1 MTPQEALKKY
11 WGHDV
16 FRPKQEDIILSILR
30 GKDALAI
37 LPTGGGKSI
46 CFQVP
51 AMLKEGCCLVVSP
64 LIALMEDQV
73 QHLLHMNIPAKAII
87 SGMTIHETLLTL
99 EACSKDEI
107 KFLYVS
113 PERLETRMFLD
124 RLVHLPISLI
134 AVDEAHCISQWGYDF
149 RPSYL
154 NIANIRE
161 HFPNVPVIALTASAT
176 TLVKEDILDKLKM
189 KSASTFMTSFVRPNL
204 VYTSEVCYD
213 KINRMLAIIKR
224 VPGCTIIYCKTRRKT
239 KELSDILVQHNISSD
254 FYHAGLEQETR
265 KEKQQSWLK
274 GNTRIMV
281 CTNAFGMGI
290 DKPDV
295 RLVMHADMPDCVENY
310 YQEAGRAG
318 RDGKKA
324 FAVLL
329 YNENEL
335 EDLRKMPDIKFPGIQ
350 TIRSVYQSLANYFQI
365 PNGSGSHQYFDFD
378 LDDFIQKFK
387 HPLNETIYSLQALK
401 QERIISYLEQVYRP
415 AFVQFICNKD
425 DLNEFEKNNPTS
437 ESVVKA
443 LLRTYSGIFD
453 IMVRINEKQIAKI
466 LRKDLVYV
474 VRHLQYIQ
482 QNGIIRYTPKKES
495 PQIYYLQ
502 NRIKTEELNLNY
514 ENYLKRKKQY
524 AQRISA
530 MINYATGNE
539 CKSSFIGKY
548 FGDFEIEACGKCD
561 CCLKKK
567 KDILTREAFKL
578 AYDRII
584 KILKNEKM
592 TIDKLTMATNIKKE
606 TLMEVILEMKHENKI
621 GIDTNG
627 NFFLK

>member
-11 WGHDV
+11 WGHDA
-16 FRPKQEDIILSILR
+16 FRPLQEEIINSILD

-51 AMLKEGCCLVVSP
+51 AMLKDGCCLVVSP

-73 QHLLHMNIPAKAII
+73 QHLLEMNIPAAAIM
-87 SGMTIHETLLTL
+87 SGMSVHETLSTL
-99 EACSKDEI
+99 EACSNDEI
-107 KFLYVS
+107 KVLYVS

-124 RLVHLPISLI
+124 RFIHLPISLI

-154 NIANIRE
+154 NIAKIRD
-161 HFPNVPVIALTASAT
+161 HFPKVPVIALTASAT

-189 KSASTFMTSFVRPNL
+189 KSAATFMTSFFRPNL
-204 VYTSEVCYD
+204 VYTSEVCFD
-213 KINRMLAIIKR
+213 KINRMLNIIQK
-224 VPGCTIIYCKTRRKT
+224 VPGCAIVYCKTRRKT
-239 KELSDILVQHNISSD
+239 KELSDILVQHNLSSD
-254 FYHAGLEQETR
+254 FYHAGLDQESR

-274 GNTRIMV
+274 GETRIMV

-295 RLVMHADMPDCVENY
+295 RLVLHADIPDCLENY

-318 RDGKKA
+318 RDGKKS

-335 EDLRKMPDIKFPGIQ
+335 VDLKKMPDVKFPSIQ
-350 TIRSVYQSLANYFQI
+350 TIRSIYQSLANYFQI
-365 PNGSGSHQYFDFD
+365 PNGLGSDQYFDFD
-378 LDDFIQKFK
+378 LDDFMQKFK
-387 HPLNETIYSLQALK
+387 HPLNEILYSLQALK

-415 AFVQFICNKD
+415 AFIQFICNKD
-425 DLNEFEKNNPTS
+425 DLNEFERNNPTS
-437 ESVVKA
+437 EPVVKSM
-443 LLRTYSGIFD
+443 LRTYSGIFD

-466 LRKDLVYV
+466 IRKDLGFVI
-474 VRHLQYIQ
+474 RQLQFIAQYGVIKYI
-482 QNGIIRYTPKKES
+482 PKKES

-514 ENYLKRKKQY
+514 DNYLKRKKQY
-524 AQRISA
+524 AERISV
-530 MINYATGNE
+530 MINYATGKD
-539 CKSSFIGKY
+539 CKSSFIGNY
-548 FGDFEIEACGKCD
+548 FGDNNIESCGKCD
-561 CCLKKK
+561 CCLEKKK
-567 KDILTREAFKL
+567 TKTTTDTFKKTYQ
-578 AYDRII
+578 A
-584 KILKNEKM
+584 ILKTLEAEKM
-592 TIDKLTMATNIKKE
+592 NIESLALATSIKKE
-606 TLMEVILEMKHENKI
+606 TLFEVIKEMKEENKI
-621 GIDTNG
+621 GIEING
-627 NFFLK
+627 NLFLK

>member
-16 FRPKQEDIILSILR
+16 FRPKQEDIILSILE

-51 AMLKEGCCLVVSP
+51 AMLKKGCCLVVSP

-73 QHLLHMNIPAKAII
+73 QHLLHINIPAKAII
-87 SGMTIHETLLTL
+87 SGMTVHETLLTL
-99 EACSKDEI
+99 EACSNDEI

-154 NIANIRE
+154 NIANIRD
-161 HFPNVPVIALTASAT
+161 HFPSVPVIALTASAT

-213 KINRMLAIIKR
+213 KINRMLAIIKK

-239 KELSDILVQHNISSD
+239 KELSDILVQHNLSSD
-254 FYHAGLEQETR
+254 FYHAGLEQEIR

-295 RLVMHADMPDCVENY
+295 RLVIHADIPDCVENY

-318 RDGKKA
+318 RDGEKA

-329 YNENEL
+329 YNEHEL
-335 EDLRKMPDIKFPGIQ
+335 EELRKMPDIKFPGIQ
-350 TIRSVYQSLANYFQI
+350 TIRSVYHSLANYFQI

-425 DLNEFEKNNPTS
+425 NLNEFERHNPAS
-437 ESVVKA
+437 EPVVKA

-482 QNGIIRYTPKKES
+482 QNGIISYTPKKES

-524 AQRISA
+524 TERISA
-530 MINYATGNE
+530 MINYATGND

-578 AYDRII
+578 AYDAIM
-584 KILKNEKM
+584 KILENEKM
-592 TIDKLTMATNIKKE
+592 DIDTLTLSTNIKKE
-606 TLMEVILEMKHENKI
+606 ILMEVILEMKHENKI
-621 GIDTNG
+621 GIHTNG

>member
-1 MTPQEALKKY
+1 M
-11 WGHDV
+11 
-16 FRPKQEDIILSILR
+16 
-30 GKDALAI
+30 
-37 LPTGGGKSI
+37 
-46 CFQVP
+46 
-51 AMLKEGCCLVVSP
+51 
-64 LIALMEDQV
+64 
-73 QHLLHMNIPAKAII
+73 
-87 SGMTIHETLLTL
+87 
-99 EACSKDEI
+99 
-107 KFLYVS
+107 
-113 PERLETRMFLD
+113 
-124 RLVHLPISLI
+124 
-134 AVDEAHCISQWGYDF
+134 
-149 RPSYL
+149 
-154 NIANIRE
+154 
-161 HFPNVPVIALTASAT
+161 
-176 TLVKEDILDKLKM
+176 
-189 KSASTFMTSFVRPNL
+189 
-204 VYTSEVCYD
+204 
-213 KINRMLAIIKR
+213 
-224 VPGCTIIYCKTRRKT
+224 
-239 KELSDILVQHNISSD
+239 VQHNLSSD
-254 FYHAGLEQETR
+254 FYHAGLEQEIR

-295 RLVMHADMPDCVENY
+295 RLVLHADIPDCVENY

-318 RDGKKA
+318 RDGEKA

-329 YNENEL
+329 YNEHEL
-335 EDLRKMPDIKFPGIQ
+335 EDLRKMPDIKFPSIQ

-387 HPLNETIYSLQALK
+387 HTLNETLYTLQALK

-437 ESVVKA
+437 EPIVKA
-443 LLRTYSGIFD
+443 LLRTYSGVFD
-453 IMVRINEKQIAKI
+453 IIVRINEKQIAKI

-524 AQRISA
+524 TQRISE
-530 MINYATGNE
+530 MINYETGNE

-548 FGDFEIEACGKCD
+548 FGDFEIEACEKCD

-578 AYDRII
+578 AYNAII
-584 KILKNEKM
+584 KILENEKLNIDTL
-592 TIDKLTMATNIKKE
+592 TIKTNIKKE
-606 TLMEVILEMKHENKI
+606 ILMEVILEMKHENKI

>member
-16 FRPKQEDIILSILR
+16 FRPKQEDIILSILK

-425 DLNEFEKNNPTS
+425 DLNEFEKNNPAS

-466 LRKDLVYV
+466 LRKDLVFV

-578 AYDRII
+578 AYDSII

>member
-11 WGHDV
+11 WGHDS
-16 FRPKQEDIILSILR
+16 FRPKQEDIILSILE

-51 AMLKEGCCLVVSP
+51 AMLKEGCCLVISP

-73 QHLLHMNIPAKAII
+73 QHLLDMNIQAKAII
-87 SGMTIHETLLTL
+87 SGMTVQETLLTL
-99 EACSKDEI
+99 EACSNDEI

-154 NIANIRE
+154 NIAKIRE
-161 HFPNVPVIALTASAT
+161 HFPRVPVIALTASAT
-176 TLVKEDILDKLKM
+176 SLVKEDILDKLKM
-189 KSASTFMTSFVRPNL
+189 KSANTFMTSFVRPNL

-213 KINRMLAIIKR
+213 KINRMLAIIKK

-239 KELSDILVQHNISSD
+239 KELSDILVQHNLSSD
-254 FYHAGLEQETR
+254 FYHAGLEQEIR

-274 GNTRIMV
+274 GDTRIMV

-295 RLVMHADMPDCVENY
+295 RLVLHADIPDCVENY

-329 YNENEL
+329 FNEHEL
-335 EDLRKMPDIKFPGIQ
+335 EDLKKMPDIKFPGIK

-365 PNGSGSHQYFDFD
+365 PNGLGSHQYFDFD

-387 HPLNETIYSLQALK
+387 HPLNEVLYSLQALK

-415 AFVQFICNKD
+415 AFVQFVCNKD
-425 DLNEFEKNNPTS
+425 DLNEFEKNNTS
-437 ESVVKA
+437 SEPVVKA

-466 LRKDLVYV
+466 VRKDLAYV
-474 VRHLQYIQ
+474 FRHLQYIQ
-482 QNGIIRYTPKKES
+482 QNGIIIYTPKKES

-502 NRIKTEELNLNY
+502 NRIKTDELNLNY

-524 AQRISA
+524 SERISA
-530 MINYATGNE
+530 MINFATGKE

-567 KDILTREAFKL
+567 KDALTREAFKL
-578 AYDRII
+578 AYDAII
-584 KILKNEKM
+584 KILENQKM
-592 TIDKLTMATNIKKE
+592 DIDKLTLATNIKKE
-606 TLMEVILEMKHENKI
+606 ILMGVILEMKHENRI
-621 GIDTNG
+621 GIDTKG
-627 NFFLK
+627 NLSLK

>member
-11 WGHDV
+11 WGHDA
-16 FRPKQEDIILSILR
+16 FRPLQEEIINSILV

-73 QHLLHMNIPAKAII
+73 QHLQHMNITAKAIM
-87 SGMTIHETLLTL
+87 SGMSVHETLSTL
-99 EACSKDEI
+99 EACSNDEI

-154 NIANIRE
+154 NIAKIRA
-161 HFPNVPVIALTASAT
+161 HFPRVPVIALTASAT
-176 TLVKEDILDKLKM
+176 SLVKEDILDKLKM

-213 KINRMLAIIKR
+213 KINRMLGIIKK

-239 KELSDILVQHNISSD
+239 KELSDILTQHNLSSD
-254 FYHAGLEQETR
+254 FYHAGLEQEIR
-265 KEKQQSWLK
+265 KDKQQSWLK
-274 GNTRIMV
+274 GETRIMV

-295 RLVMHADMPDCVENY
+295 RLVMHADIPDCVENY

-318 RDGKKA
+318 RDGNKA

-329 YNENEL
+329 FNEQEL
-335 EDLRKMPDIKFPGIQ
+335 EDLKKMPDVKFPSIQ

-365 PNGSGSHQYFDFD
+365 PNGLGADQYFDFD
-378 LDDFIQKFK
+378 MDDFMQKFK
-387 HPLNETIYSLQALK
+387 NPLNEILYSLQALK

-425 DLNEFEKNNPTS
+425 DLIEFEKNNPTS
-437 ESVVKA
+437 EPVVKA

-466 LRKDLVYV
+466 IRKDLGFVI
-474 VRHLQYIQ
+474 RHLQFIA
-482 QNGIIRYTPKKES
+482 QNGIIKYIPKKES

-514 ENYLKRKKQY
+514 DNYLKRKKQY
-524 AQRISA
+524 TQRISE

-567 KDILTREAFKL
+567 KEMLTKEAFKL
-578 AYDRII
+578 AYDAII
-584 KILKNEKM
+584 TILKNEKM
-592 TIDKLTMATNIKKE
+592 TIDSLTMTTNIKKE
-606 TLMEVILEMKHENKI
+606 ILMEVILEMKHENKI
-621 GIDTNG
+621 GIDINN